1 MNLYAVNRS
10 SLKMAGNRTKKPLM
24 SGKAAASGSK
34 SAPAAPRKTDRR
46 VRRTRDA
53 LGDALV
59 ALMHEKPFAEIKVQH
74 VLDRASVGRS
84 TFYAH
89 FRDKDDLF
97 LSDADE
103 FFEGMSTLLS
113 RRRENSHRVAPVR
126 EMFAHLAEVRK
137 FYDALVASGKIHD
150 AMELAQGHFARGIA
164 KRLAELS
171 RARGISEAQRP
182 IIANALAGSLL
193 SLLTW
198 WITRGMPGSPEQ
210 MDEAYHRLVWSGVR
224 CEDAGAAPK

>member
-10 SLKMAGNRTKKPLM
+10 SLKMARNRTNAPVM
-24 SGKAAASGSK
+24 SRKAAAPGEK
-34 SAPAAPRKTDRR
+34 SVPAAPRKTDRR

-53 LGDALV
+53 LGDALI

-74 VLDRASVGRS
+74 VLDRAGVGRS

-113 RRRENSHRVAPVR
+113 RSRENSHRVAPVR
-126 EMFAHLAEVRK
+126 EMFAHPAEVRK

-198 WITRGMPGSPEQ
+198 WVTRGMPGSPEQ

-224 CEDAGAAPK
+224 CEDAGPATR